1 MAAAADQSPNPLV
14 QVVTQYKQG
23 YKTSEFWVAL
33 AAGVAQAL
41 ILAFDPS
48 KPIKGQITNLTWIAL
63 AYILGRSGL
72 KVAQAATQAK
82 TVTALA
88 AAGAAGAPA
97 VDNSTPAAQPQK
109 AMQSA
114 AVQPL
119 AVQPLPVQQ
128 LAPTQVVAAQPE
140 PMPRLAPAQPPT
152 SAPESMPVEGNGL
165 AEWIAQLRI
174 LIDLRDRGEITP
186 EEFAEKRAQLP
197 Q

>member
-1 MAAAADQSPNPLV
+1 MAAAADQSVNPLV
-14 QVVTQYKQG
+14 QVITQYKQG

-33 AAGVAQAL
+33 VAGTAQAL

-72 KVAQAATQAK
+72 KIAQAATQAK

-88 AAGAAGAPA
+88 ASGTVAAPTMG
-97 VDNSTPAAQPQK
+97 VTPPVEQQPTPVQPLGG
-109 AMQSA
+109 
-114 AVQPL
+114 AVQP
-119 AVQPLPVQQ
+119 QPVQQ
-128 LAPTQVVAAQPE
+128 SAPTPLPTIQPQPVPAVAPMQPQT
-140 PMPRLAPAQPPT
+140 PAPQATTPVI
-152 SAPESMPVEGNGL
+152 ESNGL
-165 AEWIAQLRI
+165 AEWIMQLRN

-186 EEFAEKRAQLP
+186 EEFAQKRAQLP